1 MFKKILVPTDG
12 SRGVEKAI
20 NCATT
25 IALAFDAK
33 IYLLFV
39 VEPPALLFEYA
50 NIAEKTILEAMH
62 QEGQRVLERAAE
74 VVRNSGVEEVETVLR
89 TGIPAKVILDFVDE
103 AKIDLIVMGTHGRR
117 GLDRVLLGSVTEEV
131 VRSSKVPVMTV
142 RMGSGA

>member
-1 MFKKILVPTDG
+1 MFKRILVPTDG

-33 IYLLFV
+33 IYVIFV
-39 VEPPALLFEYA
+39 AEPPALLFEYA
-50 NIAEKTILEAMH
+50 NIAEKNILKALH
-62 QEGQRVLERAAE
+62 QEGQRILEKTAE
-74 VVRNSGVEEVETVLR
+74 VIRRSGVEEVETVLK
-89 TGIPAKVILDFVDE
+89 TGTPAKAILDFVDE

-131 VRSSKVPVMTV
+131 VRLSRIPVMTV
-142 RMGSGA
+142 RMGNN

>member
-20 NCATT
+20 NCATA

-33 IYLLFV
+33 VYLLLV

-50 NIAEKTILEAMH
+50 NVAEKQIIEAMQ
-62 QEGQRVLERAAE
+62 QEGQRVLEKAAE
-74 VVRNSGVEEVETVLR
+74 VIRQSGVAEVETVLR
-89 TGIPAKVILDFVDE
+89 TGMPAKAILDFVDE

-131 VRSSKVPVMTV
+131 VRLSKVPVMTV
-142 RMGSGA
+142 RMGQ